1 MGNINR
7 PKLDTEDIELMR
19 KIGKHNFVDMIY
31 IYKFYKTDCK
41 KRTVNERITQLASAV
56 LKFIFHHVTYHSNLT
71 LVIHA
76 VTAGIFKNF

>member
-31 IYKFYKTDCK
+31 IYNFIRRNAK
-41 KRTVNERITQLASAV
+41 KKQLKEGLYSLLNIDILA
-56 LKFIFHHVTYHSNLT
+56 
-71 LVIHA
+71 
-76 VTAGIFKNF
+76 